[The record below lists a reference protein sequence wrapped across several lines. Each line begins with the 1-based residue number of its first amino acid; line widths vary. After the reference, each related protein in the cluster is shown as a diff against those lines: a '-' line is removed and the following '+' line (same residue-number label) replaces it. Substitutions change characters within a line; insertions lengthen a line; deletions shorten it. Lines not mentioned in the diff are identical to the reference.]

1 MPRMGLNQQK
11 VVCAA
16 VAFIEERGFENFSMR
31 ELAERLQVKT
41 AALYN
46 HIESM
51 DALHAQVG
59 YYAIAELKQAQVSA
73 KQGKSR
79 EAAVQALAEAY
90 YGFAKAH
97 PQLYQV
103 IMSLPMTENEAL
115 IHTAGGIIEP
125 IMGVLSQYDLDET
138 QKMHLQ
144 RVLRSILHGF
154 ITQEAAGC
162 FRQFPV
168 DAADSFQ
175 LAVHCFLSSLHAMEE
190 GNHEDR

>member
-16 VAFIEERGFENFSMR
+16 IAFIEEQGFENFSMR
-31 ELAERLQVKT
+31 ELAERLHVKT

-51 DALHAQVG
+51 DALHTQVG
-59 YYAIAELKQAQVSA
+59 YYAISELKQAQMSA
-73 KQGKSR
+73 IQGKSR
-79 EAAVQALAEAY
+79 EDAVRVLSEAF
-90 YGFAKAH
+90 YGFAKEH

-103 IMSLPMTENEAL
+103 IMSLPMTKDDAL
-115 IHTAGGIIEP
+115 LHAAGGIVEP

-168 DAADSFQ
+168 DITDSFQ
-175 LAVHCFLSSLHAMEE
+175 LAINCFLSSLHAVEE
-190 GNHEDR
+190 RNHENR

>member
-16 VAFIEERGFENFSMR
+16 VALIEEQGFEKFSMR
-31 ELAERLQVKT
+31 ELAERLHVKT

-59 YYAIAELKQAQVSA
+59 YYAISELRQAQISA
-73 KQGKSR
+73 VQGKSR
-79 EAAVQALAEAY
+79 EDAVRALVEAF
-90 YGFAKAH
+90 YGFAKEH

-103 IMSLPMTENEAL
+103 IMSLPMTKDDAL
-115 IHTAGGIIEP
+115 LHAAGGIVEP
-125 IMGVLSQYDLDET
+125 IMGVLSQYDLDEA

-154 ITQEAAGC
+154 ISQEAAGC

-168 DAADSFQ
+168 DITDSFQ
-175 LAVHCFLSSLHAMEE
+175 LATHCFLNSLHAMEE
-190 GNHEDR
+190 RNHENR

>member
-11 VVCAA
+11 VVSAA
-16 VAFIEERGFENFSMR
+16 VAFIEEQGFEKFSMR

-51 DALHAQVG
+51 DALHTQVG
-59 YYAIAELKQAQVSA
+59 YYAISKLRQAQLSA
-73 KQGKSR
+73 VQGKNR
-79 EAAVQALAEAY
+79 EDAVRALAEAF
-90 YGFAKAH
+90 YGFAREH

-103 IMSLPMTENEAL
+103 IMALPMTKDDAL
-115 IHTAGGIIEP
+115 LHAAGGIVEP
-125 IMGVLSQYDLDET
+125 IMGVLSQYDLDEA

-168 DAADSFQ
+168 DIADSFR
-175 LAVHCFLSSLHAMEE
+175 LALDCFLSSLHTMEE
-190 GNHEDR
+190 RNHANR